1 MNCGGDRTLD
11 LSVFLAQTGFCGIR
25 VRENA
30 QTSFAYAFHQ
40 QNYLLSSNDKGN
52 TDCFKL
58 LTYTA
63 LASLTLKL
71 LSYIFFI
78 SNCIVSTFYPQ
89 CTCVC
94 HQRASYIQ
102 KELVTAARICVEK
115 LAISKS
121 AWKSQNWQSHYL
133 CQSSDLC
140 QTLGISVTL
149 LIFLD

>member
-11 LSVFLAQTGFCGIR
+11 LSVFLGKDGILR
-25 VRENA
+25 DTYQKKA

-78 SNCIVSTFYPQ
+78 SNCIVSTFYP
-89 CTCVC
+89 
-94 HQRASYIQ
+94 
-102 KELVTAARICVEK
+102 
-115 LAISKS
+115 
-121 AWKSQNWQSHYL
+121 
-133 CQSSDLC
+133 
-140 QTLGISVTL
+140 
-149 LIFLD
+149 